1 MTYASLLHQLTSS
14 ETSDLS
20 ESVARKIN
28 VETTSPVIQ
37 KLNWLG
43 LFSDKTIPAGT
54 NTYLDALCHLFEEKM
69 QYAPGERDMLV
80 MHHEFIAQYSNR
92 KEKTTSTLID
102 YGIPHGDSSMSRA
115 VSLPAA
121 IATRLILEGSIK
133 LTGVYRPTLPELYN
147 PILDELEGFGIVMK
161 ERTSKL

>member
-1 MTYASLLHQLTSS
+1 
-14 ETSDLS
+14 
-20 ESVARKIN
+20 
-28 VETTSPVIQ
+28 
-37 KLNWLG
+37 
-43 LFSDKTIPAGT
+43 
-54 NTYLDALCHLFEEKM
+54 M

-161 ERTSKL
+161 ERTSRL